1 VCASLTNLPQ
11 NDALGRLSSTAGAIM
26 GKVLFVVLIAVV
38 VWLLF
43 FAKRTLKIRRDGDGA
58 EAPRGIASER
68 MVECMRCGVHIPAS
82 EAAELVGARGK
93 YTCVEPERCG
103 NLPR

>member
-1 VCASLTNLPQ
+1 
-11 NDALGRLSSTAGAIM
+11 M
-26 GKVLFVVLIAVV
+26 GKVLFVLLIGVV

-43 FAKRTLKIRRDGDGA
+43 FAKRTLKIRRDGDA
-58 EAPRGIASER
+58 AAPPRGISPER

-82 EAAELVGARGK
+82 EAAELVGQRGK

-103 NLPR
+103 NFPR

>member
-1 VCASLTNLPQ
+1 
-11 NDALGRLSSTAGAIM
+11 M
-26 GKVLFVVLIAVV
+26 GKVLFVILIGVV

-43 FAKRTLKIRRDGDGA
+43 FAKRTLKIRRDGDGSGA
-58 EAPRGIASER
+58 PPRGISSER

-82 EAAELVGARGK
+82 EAAELVGQRGK

-103 NLPR
+103 NLPS